1 MLAWKGE
8 DIRLNKNVDF
18 GLRIAD
24 FEIRKMEHGTYIKV
38 NIMNKMK
45 IFGLMVTII
54 CIFSFPAV
62 AGDFDGSK
70 ELICAVMD
78 VVECQ
83 PGGKCQQVTAEDVG
97 IPLFLKINFKEKKIS
112 ATHADGSKRST
123 KIENFEKI
131 DGKII
136 IQGAEDGI
144 EGVRDGVGWSL
155 AIAEETGKTVLTASG
170 DEVGFVIFGACTL
183 P

>member
-1 MLAWKGE
+1 M
-8 DIRLNKNVDF
+8 D
-18 GLRIAD
+18 
-24 FEIRKMEHGTYIKV
+24 
-38 NIMNKMK
+38 KMK
-45 IFGLMVTII
+45 IFGLAMALVGLMA
-54 CIFSFPAV
+54 FPAL

-70 ELICAVMD
+70 PLICAVMD
-78 VVECQ
+78 LVECQ

-97 IPLFLKINFKEKKIS
+97 IPHFWKINFKEKKIS
-112 ATHADGSKRST
+112 AIQADGSQRST
-123 KIENFEKI
+123 MIENFEKI
-131 DGKII
+131 DGKVI

-144 EGVRDGVGWSL
+144 EGVRDGLGWSL

>member
-1 MLAWKGE
+1 MGQL
-8 DIRLNKNVDF
+8 
-18 GLRIAD
+18 
-24 FEIRKMEHGTYIKV
+24 
-38 NIMNKMK
+38 K
-45 IFGLMVTII
+45 IFGIMVAII
-54 CIFSFPAV
+54 CLFSFPAV

-70 ELICAVMD
+70 PLICAVMD
-78 VVECQ
+78 LTECG

-97 IPLFLKINFKEKKIS
+97 IPLFLRINFKENKIS
-112 ATHADGSKRST
+112 TTHADGTKRSSE
-123 KIENFEKI
+123 IERSEKV
-131 DGKII
+131 DGKLI

-155 AIAEETGKTVLTASG
+155 AIAEETGKIVLTASG

>member
-1 MLAWKGE
+1 MNQVK
-8 DIRLNKNVDF
+8 IT
-18 GLRIAD
+18 
-24 FEIRKMEHGTYIKV
+24 GTIV
-38 NIMNKMK
+38 I
-45 IFGLMVTII
+45 II
-54 CIFSFPAV
+54 CIFTFPAV

-70 ELICAVMD
+70 PLICAVMD
-78 VVECQ
+78 LVECQ
-83 PGGKCQQVTAEDVG
+83 PGGKCQQVTAEEAG
-97 IPLFLKINFKEKKIS
+97 IPHFLKINFKEKKIS
-112 ATHADGSKRST
+112 ATHPDGSTRST
-123 KIENFEKI
+123 EIENFEKI

>member
-1 MLAWKGE
+1 MRNA
-8 DIRLNKNVDF
+8 
-18 GLRIAD
+18 
-24 FEIRKMEHGTYIKV
+24 
-38 NIMNKMK
+38 K
-45 IFGLMVTII
+45 IYGLMVMII
-54 CIFSFPAV
+54 CMFSFPAV

-70 ELICAVMD
+70 PLICAVID
-78 VVECQ
+78 LVECQ

-97 IPLFLKINFKEKKIS
+97 IPQFFKVNFKEKNIS
-112 ATHADGSKRST
+112 SVLADGSKKST
-123 KIENFEKI
+123 TIENFEKI
-131 DGKII
+131 DGKVI